1 MQIVERTSESLSN
14 KARRKTEELILSG
27 SLVAGSKITERD
39 LAERLGMSRAP
50 VREAIRELVSVGLLE
65 QISARQI
72 VVRQLELS
80 EVKEIFEI
88 RGMLEARAASLASV
102 LITAEQYKALEELH
116 LRMKTTAANNDLA
129 HYFKQNISFH
139 KLIHEIAAAPR
150 LATLIDQVMRE
161 SLLFRSRGLVD
172 EANICSSIAE
182 HEELLKALRVGDR
195 ELAGLLMSRH
205 IQGGFNRL
213 ELI

>member
-1 MQIVERTSESLSN
+1 MTESLSN
-14 KARRKTEELILSG
+14 KARRKTEELILKG
-27 SLVAGSKITERD
+27 SLAAGAKITERD

-50 VREAIRELVSVGLLE
+50 IREAIRELVSVGLLE

-88 RGMLEARAASLASV
+88 REMLEARAASLASANM
-102 LITAEQYKALEELH
+102 TADQYKSLEELH
-116 LRMKTTAANNDLA
+116 LQMKTTAAINEFSDYFDL
-129 HYFKQNISFH
+129 NISFH
-139 KLIHEIAAAPR
+139 TLIHEIATAPR

-172 EANICSSIAE
+172 EANIRSSIEE
-182 HEELLKALRVGDR
+182 HEQLLKALRARDS

>member
-1 MQIVERTSESLSN
+1 MTESLSN
-14 KARRKTEELILSG
+14 KARRKTEELILKG
-27 SLVAGSKITERD
+27 SLAAGAKITERD

-50 VREAIRELVSVGLLE
+50 IREAIRELVSVGLLE

-88 RGMLEARAASLASV
+88 REMLEARAASIS
-102 LITAEQYKALEELH
+102 TETYKSLEELH
-116 LRMKTTAANNDLA
+116 LQMKTTAANNEFSDYFDL
-129 HYFKQNISFH
+129 NISFH
-139 KLIHEIAAAPR
+139 TLIHEIAAAPR

-172 EANICSSIAE
+172 EANIRSSIEE
-182 HEELLKALRVGDR
+182 HEQLLKALRARDS

>member
-1 MQIVERTSESLSN
+1 MTESLSN
-14 KARRKTEELILSG
+14 KARRKTEELILKG
-27 SLVAGSKITERD
+27 SLAAGAKITERD

-50 VREAIRELVSVGLLE
+50 IREAIRELVSVGLLE

-88 RGMLEARAASLASV
+88 REMLEARAASLASAN
-102 LITAEQYKALEELH
+102 ITTETYKSLEELH
-116 LRMKTTAANNDLA
+116 LQMKTTAAINEFSDYFDL
-129 HYFKQNISFH
+129 NISFH
-139 KLIHEIAAAPR
+139 TLIHEIAAAPR

-172 EANICSSIAE
+172 EANIRSSIEE
-182 HEELLKALRVGDR
+182 HEQLLKALRARDS

>member
-1 MQIVERTSESLSN
+1 MKPMSESLSN
-14 KARRKTEELILSG
+14 RARRKTEELILKG
-27 SLVAGSKITERD
+27 SLAAGAKITERD

-80 EVKEIFEI
+80 EVREIFEI
-88 RGMLEARAASLASV
+88 REMLEARAASLASER
-102 LITAEQYKALEELH
+102 ITNAQYKTLEELH
-116 LRMKTTAANNDLA
+116 LKMKTTAANAEFSDYFDL
-129 HYFKQNISFH
+129 NIAFH
-139 KLIHEIAAAPR
+139 TFIHEIAAAPR
-150 LATLIDQVMRE
+150 LATLIDHVMRE

-172 EANICSSIAE
+172 EANIRSSIEE
-182 HEELLKALRVGDR
+182 HEQLLKALRTGDG

>member
-1 MQIVERTSESLSN
+1 MRPMSESLSN
-14 KARRKTEELILSG
+14 RARRKTEELILKG
-27 SLVAGSKITERD
+27 SLAAGAKITERD

-80 EVKEIFEI
+80 EVREIFEI
-88 RGMLEARAASLASV
+88 REMLEARAASLASER
-102 LITAEQYKALEELH
+102 ITNAQYKTLEELH
-116 LRMKTTAANNDLA
+116 LKMKTTAANAEFSDYFDL
-129 HYFKQNISFH
+129 NIACPP
-139 KLIHEIAAAPR
+139 LIHEIAAAPR
-150 LATLIDQVMRE
+150 LAPLIDHVMRE

-172 EANICSSIAE
+172 EANIRSSIEE
-182 HEELLKALRVGDR
+182 HEQLLKALRTGDG

>member
-1 MQIVERTSESLSN
+1 MSESLSN
-14 KARRKTEELILSG
+14 KARKKTEELILRG
-27 SLVAGSKITERD
+27 SLVAGAKITERD

-80 EVKEIFEI
+80 EVREIFEI
-88 RGMLEARAASLASV
+88 REMLEARAASLATQR
-102 LITAEQYKALEELH
+102 ITTEQYNSLEQLH
-116 LRMKTTAANNDLA
+116 LAMKTTASKGEFSDYFDL
-129 HYFKQNISFH
+129 NIAFH
-139 KLIHEIAAAPR
+139 TLIHEIASAPR
-150 LATLIDQVMRE
+150 LAALIDQVMRE

-172 EANICSSIAE
+172 EKNIRSSIEE
-182 HEELLKALRVGDR
+182 HEQLLKALRAGDG
-195 ELAGLLMSRH
+195 ELASLLMSRH

>member
-1 MQIVERTSESLSN
+1 MTESLSN
-14 KARRKTEELILSG
+14 KARRKTEELILKG
-27 SLVAGSKITERD
+27 SLAAGAKITERD

-50 VREAIRELVSVGLLE
+50 VREAIRELVTVGLLE

-80 EVKEIFEI
+80 EVREIFEI
-88 RGMLEARAASLASV
+88 RGMLESRAASLASER
-102 LITAEQYKALEELH
+102 ITTEQYKSLEALH
-116 LRMKTTAANNDLA
+116 LEMKRTATKGEFSDYFDL
-129 HYFKQNISFH
+129 NIAFH

-172 EANICSSIAE
+172 EANIRSSIEE
-182 HEELLKALRVGDR
+182 HEQLLKALRVGDA
-195 ELAGLLMSRH
+195 ELTSLLMRRH

>member
-1 MQIVERTSESLSN
+1 MGPMSESLSN
-14 KARRKTEELILSG
+14 RARRKTEELILKG
-27 SLVAGSKITERD
+27 SLAAGAKITERD

-80 EVKEIFEI
+80 EVREIFEI
-88 RGMLEARAASLASV
+88 REMLEARAASLASER
-102 LITAEQYKALEELH
+102 ITNEQYKTLEELH
-116 LRMKTTAANNDLA
+116 LKMKTTAANAEFSDYFDL
-129 HYFKQNISFH
+129 NIAFH
-139 KLIHEIAAAPR
+139 NLIHEIAAAPR
-150 LATLIDQVMRE
+150 LATLIDYVMRE

-172 EANICSSIAE
+172 EANIRSSIEE
-182 HEELLKALRVGDR
+182 HEQLLKAIRTGDG

>member
-1 MQIVERTSESLSN
+1 MTESLSN
-14 KARRKTEELILSG
+14 KARRKTEELILKG
-27 SLVAGSKITERD
+27 SLAAGAKITERD

-50 VREAIRELVSVGLLE
+50 VREAIRELVTVGLLE

-80 EVKEIFEI
+80 EVREIFEI
-88 RGMLEARAASLASV
+88 RGMLESRAASLASER
-102 LITAEQYKALEELH
+102 ITTEQYKSLEALH
-116 LRMKTTAANNDLA
+116 LEMKRTATRGEFSDYFDL
-129 HYFKQNISFH
+129 NIAFH
-139 KLIHEIAAAPR
+139 TLIHEIAAAPR

-172 EANICSSIAE
+172 EANIRSSIEE
-182 HEELLKALRVGDR
+182 HEELLKALRVGDA
-195 ELAGLLMSRH
+195 ELTSLLMRRH

>member
-1 MQIVERTSESLSN
+1 MTESLSN
-14 KARRKTEELILSG
+14 KARRKTEELILKG
-27 SLVAGSKITERD
+27 SLAAGAKITERD

-50 VREAIRELVSVGLLE
+50 IREAIRELVSVGLLE

-88 RGMLEARAASLASV
+88 REMLEARAASLASANM
-102 LITAEQYKALEELH
+102 TADQYKSLEELH
-116 LRMKTTAANNDLA
+116 LQMKTTAATNEFSDYFDL
-129 HYFKQNISFH
+129 NISFH
-139 KLIHEIAAAPR
+139 TLIHEIATAPR

-172 EANICSSIAE
+172 EANIRSSIEE
-182 HEELLKALRVGDR
+182 HEQLLKALRARDS

>member
-1 MQIVERTSESLSN
+1 MTESLSN
-14 KARRKTEELILSG
+14 KARRKTEELILKG
-27 SLVAGSKITERD
+27 SLAAGAKITERD

-50 VREAIRELVSVGLLE
+50 VREAIRELVTVGLLE

-80 EVKEIFEI
+80 EVREIFEI
-88 RGMLEARAASLASV
+88 RGMLESRAASLASER
-102 LITAEQYKALEELH
+102 ITTEQYKSLEALH
-116 LRMKTTAANNDLA
+116 LEMETTATRGEFSDYFDL
-129 HYFKQNISFH
+129 NIAFH

-172 EANICSSIAE
+172 EANIRSSIEE
-182 HEELLKALRVGDR
+182 HEQLLKALRVGDA
-195 ELAGLLMSRH
+195 ELTSLLMRRH

>member
-1 MQIVERTSESLSN
+1 MTESLSN
-14 KARRKTEELILSG
+14 KARRKTEELILKG
-27 SLVAGSKITERD
+27 SLAAGAKITERD

-50 VREAIRELVSVGLLE
+50 VREAIRELVTVGLLE

-80 EVKEIFEI
+80 EVREIFEI
-88 RGMLEARAASLASV
+88 RGMLESRAASLASER
-102 LITAEQYKALEELH
+102 ITTEQYKSLEALH
-116 LRMKTTAANNDLA
+116 LEMKTTATRGEFSDYFDL
-129 HYFKQNISFH
+129 NIAFH

-172 EANICSSIAE
+172 EANIRSSIEE
-182 HEELLKALRVGDR
+182 HEQLLKALRVGDA
-195 ELAGLLMSRH
+195 ELTSLLMRRH

>member
-1 MQIVERTSESLSN
+1 MTESLSN
-14 KARRKTEELILSG
+14 RARRKTEELILKG
-27 SLVAGSKITERD
+27 SLAAGAKITERE

-50 VREAIRELVSVGLLE
+50 IREAIRELVSVGLLE

-88 RGMLEARAASLASV
+88 REMLEARAASLASANM
-102 LITAEQYKALEELH
+102 TTEQYKSLEELH
-116 LRMKTTAANNDLA
+116 LQMKTTAANNEFSDYFDL
-129 HYFKQNISFH
+129 NISFH
-139 KLIHEIAAAPR
+139 TLIHEIAAAPR

-172 EANICSSIAE
+172 EANIRSSIEE
-182 HEELLKALRVGDR
+182 HEQLLKALRARDR
-195 ELAGLLMSRH
+195 ELSGLLMSRH